1 MIGLVAQ
8 AMALAVS
15 RRDKLI
21 EKIKAGLL
29 ADLAL
34 DVDKSQTLRS
44 GGYFFHGRFINGK
57 DC

>member
-1 MIGLVAQ
+1 
-8 AMALAVS
+8 MALAVS